1 MNLCDNVFIPE
12 GTFQVTGSV
21 KIKRSGIRLFNLGKT
36 DCPNGVKGDRN
47 WICDI
52 AIEGGAII
60 INSDNLSDQ
69 Q

>member
-1 MNLCDNVFIPE
+1 MADANNIGGTMFLIKDNTAVEFDN
-12 GTFQVTGSV
+12 
-21 KIKRSGIRLFNLGKT
+21 NLGKA